1 MLALPGDQILFST
14 NVFSV
19 NGVGQ
24 TSLAR
29 MPNSG
34 EMLMPT
40 NRWFVWP
47 EFAINSR
54 GNVSEASISS
64 LILQLSSVS
73 ATQMTGRPYPSWF
86 GRKQKIP

>member
-1 MLALPGDQILFST
+1 MLFRSVWQT
-14 NVFSV
+14 N
-19 NGVGQ
+19 
-24 TSLAR
+24 LAH

-34 EMLMPT
+34 EMLVPT

-54 GNVSEASISS
+54 GNVSEANISG
-64 LILQLSSVS
+64 LILQLATVTS
-73 ATQMTGRPYPSWF
+73 TQMTGRPYPNWL